1 MATSRKPYLGV
12 GWTFPPKLT
21 GGGLRYVRYEDD
33 IEQAIQI
40 ILQTSRG
47 ERVMVPEFGAG
58 LRDFVFEPNSEAT
71 RARIAESVRK
81 ALVDW
86 EPRIELER
94 VEVTPSDDRPDL
106 QPSIGRQDIHPN
118 VVLIHVDYVVRATNS
133 FYNRVYPFYLLEGR
147 A

>member
-1 MATSRKPYLGV
+1 MTVPSSHKAHLGA
-12 GWTFPPKLT
+12 GWAFPPKVV
-21 GGGLRYVRYEDD
+21 GGSLRYARYEDD

-40 ILQTSRG
+40 ILLTSLG
-47 ERVMVPEFGAG
+47 ERVMLAEFGAG

-71 RARIAESVRK
+71 RSRLAESVRK

-86 EPRIELER
+86 EPRIDLER
-94 VEVTPSDDRPDL
+94 AEVTESDDG
-106 QPSIGRQDIHPN
+106 PS

-133 FYNRVYPFYLLEGR
+133 FYNRVYPFYLLEGG

>member
-1 MATSRKPYLGV
+1 MAASHKPYLGV
-12 GWTFPPKLT
+12 GWAFPPKPSA
-21 GGGLRYVRYEDD
+21 GGLRYARYEED

-40 ILQTSRG
+40 ILLTARG
-47 ERVMVPEFGAG
+47 ERVMLPEFGAG

-71 RARIAESVRK
+71 RARIEEVVRK

-86 EPRIELER
+86 EPRIDLER
-94 VEVTPSDDRPDL
+94 VEVTPGDA
-106 QPSIGRQDIHPN
+106 GPN